1 MSGGGPTPS
10 NKYQLNIFLTMLVQ
24 GNTSTFICMGAD
36 LARRLAITSSFSFAA
51 LHIRAGIT
59 QKGLWRVWPCPCTM
73 SLLPPSTTPY
83 GSAFEV
89 SAWSCTE
96 RRGLPGLPASPDRS
110 YLLRRHIHVVYT
122 RSTTPRSYSAS
133 PPGPSQ
139 FRVQGLKKGA
149 AWPGLLMG
157 VEEDTKNRR
166 VTAELLLTSLFIDL
180 WFCSSVTLLW
190 FLFIDQWQTTDFGF
204 WVPRHKCDIWI

>member
-96 RRGLPGLPASPDRS
+96 RRGLPGLPASPDPICSGGTFMWFTPAARLPGAIQPVLQAPPS
-110 YLLRRHIHVVYT
+110 SGSRALRRGQH
-122 RSTTPRSYSAS
+122 
-133 PPGPSQ
+133 
-139 FRVQGLKKGA
+139 GLDCWWVSRRIRRTG
-149 AWPGLLMG
+149 GLLQ
-157 VEEDTKNRR
+157 
-166 VTAELLLTSLFIDL
+166 SFY
-180 WFCSSVTLLW
+180 WHHCS
-190 FLFIDQWQTTDFGF
+190 
-204 WVPRHKCDIWI
+204 